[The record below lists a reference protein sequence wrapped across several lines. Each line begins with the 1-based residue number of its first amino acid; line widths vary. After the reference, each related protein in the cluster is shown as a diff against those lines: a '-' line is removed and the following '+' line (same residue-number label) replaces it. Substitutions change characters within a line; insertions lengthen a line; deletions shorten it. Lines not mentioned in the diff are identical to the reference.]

1 MTTLV
6 DDAEHPSGAAFSYK
20 YGNLRDPAKHRAENT
35 RLDDPR
41 ALDEEVV
48 EVEYNR
54 NIARAKEESLK
65 ELHPPLQ
72 LHPRLG
78 LRLRLPPI
86 FPMKLP
92 SAMLR

>member
-41 ALDEEVV
+41 VLDEEVV

-65 ELHPPLQ
+65 EFHPPPPSSYTRGWGCACGCLQ
-72 LHPRLG
+72 SSR
-78 LRLRLPPI
+78 
-86 FPMKLP
+86 
-92 SAMLR
+92 